1 MSTHKTNPELG
12 FTVPDI
18 TARKNLGLE
27 LGSDYTLPQPY
38 DRYTEQDHQVWKTLF
53 QRQSA
58 LLPDRACDEFM
69 QGLKTLQINEHQV
82 PRFEELNRQLKD
94 LTGWQIVAVHG
105 LIPDATFFEHLA
117 NRRFPVTWWIREA
130 HQLDYLQEPDVFH
143 DLFGHVPLL
152 ANQSFADYLQ
162 AYGQG
167 GLKAN
172 SQGALPMLARLYWYT
187 VEFGLIKTPK
197 GLRIYGAG
205 IVSSQTESLFSLESS
220 SPNRIE
226 FDLFRIMRTHYQID
240 SFQTS
245 YFVIN
250 SFKDL
255 MNATAPDFSPYYE
268 QLAGLATIAAATTQD
283 FDTVL
288 HYGDQL
294 AIPNILSP

>member
-1 MSTHKTNPELG
+1 MLKQDTQLDSS

-18 TARKNLGLE
+18 TVRKNQGLA
-27 LGSDYTLPQPY
+27 LKADYTLDQPY
-38 DRYTEQDHQVWKTLF
+38 ERYTEQDHEVWKTLY

-58 LLPDRACDEFM
+58 LLPGRACDEFIE
-69 QGLKTLQINEHQV
+69 GLKILHISEQQV
-82 PRFEELNRQLKD
+82 PRFAELNQQLLA

-152 ANQSFADYLQ
+152 ANPSFADYLQ
-162 AYGQG
+162 AYGIG

-226 FDLFRIMRTHYQID
+226 FDLLRIMRTHYQID
-240 SFQTS
+240 SFQNS

-268 QLAGLATIAAATTQD
+268 QLAGLATIAAASTQD
-283 FDTVL
+283 SDTVL

-294 AIPNILSP
+294 AIPNIPSP